1 MKKATTINEQLQLL
15 KSRGI
20 IISDE
25 EKAREVLMD
34 IGYYR
39 MGFYF
44 FPFEQSYPKLK
55 HRNHLYKPGTDFFDA
70 LALYYY
76 DFNLRNTLLQYINW
90 IEVAFR
96 TCMIYEL
103 SNKYKNN
110 PVWFV
115 SPNVVNQQFIQYFNQ
130 KIYNDHLR
138 DNAIIQRHHKK
149 YTNDKYA
156 PAWKTIEF
164 MTLGNVLK
172 LYQNLKSIEDKR
184 IISKFFG
191 INQTTILENY
201 METIRVIRNRCAH
214 GSTLYDLLLI
224 HSIRNGPASNYNC
237 SDRST
242 LSAVIDVILYMI
254 GTISQNRRQ
263 DLINDIIFLYGKTID
278 KCKTIK
284 PLIEKNLKNFLNT
297 GCNSKN

>member
-1 MKKATTINEQLQLL
+1 MKQATNIEEQLALL
-15 KSRGI
+15 KSRGM

-25 EKAREVLMD
+25 QKAREVLMD

-44 FPFEQSYPKLK
+44 FPFEQRYPKLK

-76 DFNLRNTLLQYINW
+76 DFNLRNILLQYIDR

-96 TCMIYEL
+96 TCIIYEL

-115 SPNVVNQQFIQYFNQ
+115 SQNIINQQFIQYFDQ
-130 KIYNDHLR
+130 KIYNDHLK

-149 YTNDKYA
+149 YINDKYA

-164 MTLGNVLK
+164 MTLGNVLQ

-184 IISKFFG
+184 IISKLFG
-191 INQTTILENY
+191 INQTTLLENY

-214 GSTLYDLLLI
+214 GSTLYDIFLI
-224 HSIRNGPASNYNC
+224 HSIRNGPAGNYNS
-237 SDRST
+237 SDGST

-263 DLINDIIFLYGKTID
+263 DLINDITILYEKTID
-278 KCKTIK
+278 KCPTIK
-284 PLIEKNLKNFLNT
+284 PLIEKNCKNFEKL
-297 GCNSKN
+297 SPVKK